1 MTHAEH
7 RPAAG
12 TGYVLAVGA
21 ANMDITGSTTYALTP
36 GDSCPGQVRCAAG
49 GVARNVAE
57 NLARLGLDVR
67 LLSALGDDL
76 YGRSLLEH
84 TRNAGV
90 DMRWCRVWPGLSTS
104 TYVSL
109 HGLDGEMAAAV
120 NDMAILEHVT
130 PESLLPHA
138 DLLRGADALLLECNL
153 PAAALAWLFA
163 RAGAV
168 PVYVDAVSAAKCLRV
183 LPWLERVH
191 TLKVNQIEAQ
201 ALWGQ
206 PLHTDAAIIAAA
218 RWLHTQGVQ
227 HVVLSLGRR
236 GLYWSDGHQS
246 GWQAAVPVQVVNAT
260 GAGDALMAGLLH
272 ASLGGAGLPEAVQF
286 AMGCAALTLTA
297 AHANHPGLSV
307 AAVEQLIDSF
317 E

>member
-1 MTHAEH
+1 MTHAEQ
-7 RPAAG
+7 RLAVG

-21 ANMDITGSTTYALTP
+21 ANMDITGSTTHAPTP
-36 GDSCPGQVRCAAG
+36 GDSCPGQVHCAAG

-90 DMRWCRVWPGLSTS
+90 DMRWCRVWPGLPTS
-104 TYVSL
+104 TYMSL
-109 HGLDGEMAAAV
+109 HGADGDAVAAV
-120 NDMAILEHVT
+120 SDMTILEHIT
-130 PESLLPHA
+130 PDHLSQHP
-138 DLLRGADALLLECNL
+138 DLLWGATALLVDCNL
-153 PAAALAWLFA
+153 APAALGWLFA
-163 RAGAV
+163 RAGDV
-168 PVYVDAVSAAKCLRV
+168 PVYIDSVSIAKCRQV
-183 LPWLERVH
+183 LPWLGQIH
-191 TLKVNQIEAQ
+191 TLKANRLEAQ

-206 PLHTDAAIIAAA
+206 PLHHDADTQAAA
-218 RWLHTQGVQ
+218 RWLHTQGVRN
-227 HVVLSLGRR
+227 VVLSLGGR
-236 GLYWSDGHQS
+236 GAYWSDGRQS
-246 GWQAAVPVQVVNAT
+246 GWQAALPVPVVNAT
-260 GAGDALMAGLLH
+260 GAGDALIAGLVC
-272 ASLGGAGLPEAVQF
+272 ASLRGAGLPEAVQF
-286 AMGCAALTLTA
+286 AIGCAALTLTA